1 MVLVETYCLFLLL
14 WHRKVGV
21 GHGASMDFFGFLVRA
36 ARVLTKKLVVKR
48 DYLLT
53 DEGQKRDY
61 LLMKRDYLLTDEGQ
75 KRYYLNH
82 KICNT

>member
-1 MVLVETYCLFLLL
+1 MVPMICFWILE
-14 WHRKVGV
+14 
-21 GHGASMDFFGFLVRA
+21 RA

-75 KRYYLNH
+75 KRYYLRV

>member
-1 MVLVETYCLFLLL
+1 VFYVCYLYV
-14 WHRKVGV
+14 
-21 GHGASMDFFGFLVRA
+21 DI
-36 ARVLTKKLVVKR
+36 KR

-75 KRYYLNH
+75 KRYYLRV

>member
-1 MVLVETYCLFLLL
+1 MFYVCYLYV
-14 WHRKVGV
+14 
-21 GHGASMDFFGFLVRA
+21 DI
-36 ARVLTKKLVVKR
+36 KR

-75 KRYYLNH
+75 KRDYLRVNLQH
-82 KICNT
+82 LGSEGAS

>member
-1 MVLVETYCLFLLL
+1 
-14 WHRKVGV
+14 
-21 GHGASMDFFGFLVRA
+21 
-36 ARVLTKKLVVKR
+36 
-48 DYLLT
+48 LLT

-75 KRYYLNH
+75 KRDYLRV